1 MQIQKEE
8 PMLKDLFIITIWII
22 SSIICIPIQEYTLDL
37 NDSKKF
43 SDIFYA
49 FIRNLFIFAPLVLSF
64 LFPHKYLIC
73 LSIASVAILICALIG
88 STILE
93 KLFSIFTKK
102 RIAKDLPEFVY
113 WFFIIFSTYT
123 GFYIGKYENT
133 CQRISD
139 YSLYIIIGVLV
150 SIIIFL
156 ILKKTNDRKKQV
168 ELHQQY
174 LNKDEVEYDKDE
186 DLWRS

>member
-1 MQIQKEE
+1 MQIKKEE
-8 PMLKDLFIITIWII
+8 PMLKDLFIISVWII

-102 RIAKDLPEFVY
+102 
-113 WFFIIFSTYT
+113 
-123 GFYIGKYENT
+123 
-133 CQRISD
+133 
-139 YSLYIIIGVLV
+139 
-150 SIIIFL
+150 
-156 ILKKTNDRKKQV
+156 KKKKIP
-168 ELHQQY
+168 
-174 LNKDEVEYDKDE
+174 
-186 DLWRS
+186 